1 MMRLLCLFLSLAAA
15 SPGMAAAAAADAA
28 PIRLT
33 IAAGKIGE
41 VCMPL
46 GAGDTLAWRFRA
58 SAPADFNLHQHVGDK
73 VLTPVSRDSM
83 TRHRARHTVDRDN
96 DWCLTWTAPATQAI
110 TVSGDWHVRRARK
123 R

>member
-1 MMRLLCLFLSLAAA
+1 MTRLLCLTLSLVAATP
-15 SPGMAAAAAADAA
+15 SVAAAAADAA
-28 PIRLT
+28 PIRLS

-73 VLTPVSRDSM
+73 VLMPVSREAM

-96 DWCLTWTAPATQAI
+96 DWCLTWTAPAAQPI